1 MKAFS
6 RRSKKHLPFAR
17 IANRL
22 ELWDPQSGGALSIHI
37 EACDVNIFSCN
48 LVAGAVIAILA
59 FFFCECDCFL
69 SFDIVG
75 HLFSNVVNQEQ
86 SNTIVKD

>member
-1 MKAFS
+1 
-6 RRSKKHLPFAR
+6 
-17 IANRL
+17 
-22 ELWDPQSGGALSIHI
+22 
-37 EACDVNIFSCN
+37 VNIFSCN